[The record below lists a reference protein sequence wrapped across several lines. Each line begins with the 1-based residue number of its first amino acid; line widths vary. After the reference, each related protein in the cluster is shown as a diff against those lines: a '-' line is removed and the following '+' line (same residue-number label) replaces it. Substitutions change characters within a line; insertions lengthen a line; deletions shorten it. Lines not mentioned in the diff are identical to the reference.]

1 MINPQQEIN
10 VSLNDRDLK
19 KSLQFMISIVTFLE
33 EMTRDMI
40 RHPAMG
46 VNFSIYQERVLKYQP
61 TFDGMIEDFNDEVF
75 GEYTNR
81 LSKDEFASN
90 LANQAWKYF
99 NFKNLKDLFSI
110 ALQKYGMLENVEVDL
125 PQFEKEDDEQDSEI
139 ETSFNF
145 GNARRVIK
153 DEVMAPAY
161 VTPSL
166 SEASQNNEEP
176 IR

>member
-1 MINPQQEIN
+1 M
-10 VSLNDRDLK
+10 R
-19 KSLQFMISIVTFLE
+19 
-33 EMTRDMI
+33 
-40 RHPAMG
+40 
-46 VNFSIYQERVLKYQP
+46 YQP

-81 LSKDEFASN
+81 LNKDEFSSN
-90 LANQAWKYF
+90 LANHAWKYF

-125 PQFEKEDDEQDSEI
+125 PQFEKEDDEQDSEM